1 MEVETRHRNFAESL
15 RPAVS
20 PGTRLES
27 VAMRTH
33 SHLIKTSRR
42 LLIVAAI
49 AGSGATSVAPASADV
64 CSTNANG
71 IANSNGAAAG
81 AATSACAPA
90 WGRQA
95 GDHTGRK
102 VG

>member
-1 MEVETRHRNFAESL
+1 MHF
-15 RPAVS
+15 
-20 PGTRLES
+20 
-27 VAMRTH
+27 VARFTK
-33 SHLIKTSRR
+33 SSRR

-49 AGSGATSVAPASADV
+49 GGSMAASAAPAPADD
-64 CSTNANG
+64 CTTNANG
-71 IANSNGAAAG
+71 IANSNGVAAQ
-81 AATSACAPA
+81 AATDACAPA

>member
-1 MEVETRHRNFAESL
+1 MLTK
-15 RPAVS
+15 
-20 PGTRLES
+20 
-27 VAMRTH
+27 
-33 SHLIKTSRR
+33 SHLTKTSRR
-42 LLIVAAI
+42 LVLVAAI
-49 AGSGATSVAPASADV
+49 VGSAATSVAPASADV
-64 CSTNANG
+64 CNTNANG